1 MKVVTWVEIC
11 VRSIDCRRANHE
23 IKLVLSMFYFLES
36 FWNPRLIPRQ
46 LKKKKVLEIS
56 IHSSRR
62 KKFFKS
68 QYTYILIG
76 ISTMHVLI
84 PIVWSRIKDKK
95 KSNLGLSIH
104 PISRILR
111 PTWWSTRLYRVCK
124 KRVYDFWVACGK
136 IVCGIG
142 GSYRI
147 KDDSTIELWSY
158 LVDLFPWRFVVNL

>member
-1 MKVVTWVEIC
+1 
-11 VRSIDCRRANHE
+11 
-23 IKLVLSMFYFLES
+23 
-36 FWNPRLIPRQ
+36 
-46 LKKKKVLEIS
+46 
-56 IHSSRR
+56 
-62 KKFFKS
+62 
-68 QYTYILIG
+68 
-76 ISTMHVLI
+76 MHVLI
-84 PIVWSRIKDKK
+84 PIVWSRITDKK

-111 PTWWSTRLYRVCK
+111 PTWWSTHLYRVCK

-158 LVDLFPWRFVVNL
+158 LVDLFPWRFVVNLWRVFSMLNFSFHDHFAYFIYFLHIFFYQYWFVLIKTKINLIRSQIVL